1 MESKQL
7 FFMFYRIL
15 PFVLISFFSLY
26 SLLQQNI
33 AGLILVIGA
42 MMSSVF
48 TIIISNMEVIRAMIV
63 KYQKTKMGAP
73 ETDNNAHATYRD
85 AYCNMLT
92 YNNEIIS
99 YLPLSTHTIAFI
111 VGYMSIIASDNALL
125 LTTLVIFLII
135 DVGVNFLHCTSFLIL
150 IPLVIGS
157 VCGYGWGMA
166 TGAKNLGVSTPTCS
180 ANTTK
185 KTFNCRRKGL
195 SN

>member
-33 AGLILVIGA
+33 AGLILIIGA
-42 MMSSVF
+42 LMSSVI
-48 TIIISNMEVIRAMIV
+48 TIIISNMEVLKTMIV
-63 KYQKTKMGAP
+63 KYQKSKTGAP
-73 ETDNNAHATYRD
+73 ETDLNAHSVYRD

-111 VGYMSIIASDNALL
+111 VGYMSIIASDNMLL
-125 LTTLVIFLII
+125 LTTLIIFLII
-135 DVGVNFLHCTSFLIL
+135 DVGFNFLHCTSFLIL
-150 IPLVIGS
+150 IPLVVGGL
-157 VCGYGWGMA
+157 CGYGWGIS
-166 TGAKNLGVSTPTCS
+166 TGAKNFAISTPTCS

-185 KTFNCRRKGL
+185 KTFNCRKKGIQ
-195 SN
+195 

>member
-1 MESKQL
+1 MDSKLL

-15 PFVLISFFSLY
+15 PFVLISFFALY
-26 SLLQQNI
+26 SLLQQKI

-48 TIIISNMEVIRAMIV
+48 TIIISNMEVVKAMII
-63 KYQKTKMGAP
+63 KYQKSKMGAP
-73 ETDNNAHATYRD
+73 ETDNAAHAAYRD

-92 YNNEIIS
+92 YNDEIIS

-111 VGYMSIIASDNALL
+111 VGYMSLIAGDNALL
-125 LTTLVIFLII
+125 ITILVIFLLI
-135 DVGVNFLHCTSFLIL
+135 DVGINFLHCTTYLII
-150 IPLVIGS
+150 IPLVIGGL
-157 VCGYGWGMA
+157 CGYGWGMA
-166 TGAKNLGVSTPTCS
+166 TGATDLLVTPQTCS

-185 KTFNCRRKGL
+185 KTFNCRRKAL